1 MSITYLQELRS
12 LFLNQVN
19 FKKLDQI
26 PSLECESLHLKIS
39 EQNLTF
45 TKEFS
50 YLALVKRKIA
60 SALLLTQWFLGL
72 SLLVFFPSQSHASQ
86 ETTDQATLEVADQVV
101 LDHGILP
108 QSPDLETDLK
118 LSWYIPTEA
127 KTPLLLN
134 SNENYCQHPLYR
146 DSVPLFDIKTTF
158 IHFFHTW

>member
-1 MSITYLQELRS
+1 MNISYFQKLRNPI
-12 LFLNQVN
+12 LNFEN
-19 FKKLDQI
+19 IKKLDFT
-26 PSLECESLHLKIS
+26 SFLNGGTYLKIT

-50 YLALVKRKIA
+50 YLSIVKRKIA

-86 ETTDQATLEVADQVV
+86 EISSQTTIEIADQVV

-108 QSPDLETDLK
+108 ESPDLETDLK
-118 LSWYIPTEA
+118 IFWHIPADSEL
-127 KTPLLLN
+127 PLLLN
-134 SNENYCQHPLYR
+134 TKENYCQHPLYK
-146 DSVPLFDIKTTF
+146 DSAPLFDIKTTF